1 MKAPS
6 APRHHPLAGMVFP
19 HTHSLTEQRMSS
31 ANTVA
36 FEYADRYPGEVGE
49 GTGYNYTFYFVNNT
63 SNSMSTT
70 AVTFNYDVTSLASA
84 ADITGGSI
92 SGTVDPQ
99 STSSVTF
106 FLGAP
111 NAQIQYG
118 AAPLL
123 TVGDFGTVC
132 FWFSTNGGSDAEDQ
146 QIAICSTGNGTT
158 LPISSFSTQTSSE
171 QVACSS
177 TTGLSVT
184 LNAGGNAQNTS
195 NIYIQLGNGS

>member
-1 MKAPS
+1 
-6 APRHHPLAGMVFP
+6 
-19 HTHSLTEQRMSS
+19 MSS

-49 GTGYNYTFYFVNNT
+49 GTGSNFTFYFVNNT

-70 AVTFNYDVTSLASA
+70 GVTFNYDVSSIAPAGS
-84 ADITGGSI
+84 ITAGCI
-92 SGTVDPQ
+92 SGTVAPEN
-99 STSSVTF
+99 TSSVAF
-106 FLGAP
+106 FLDAP

-123 TVGDFGTVC
+123 TIGDFGTVC
-132 FWFSTNGGSDAEDQ
+132 FWFSTNGGSDAADQ
-146 QIAICSTGNGTT
+146 QIAICGTDNGTT
-158 LPISSFSTQTSSE
+158 LQISSFLTQTSSE

-177 TTGLSVT
+177 TTGLTVT
-184 LNAGGNAQNTS
+184 LTAGGNTQNTN